1 MIGPWQMVMSDNP
14 FSRMTRG
21 WMRRLEIRGV
31 DNGDVSWLLGVS
43 LSASMLSMIL
53 RVAFMLSNSVV
64 VFLAFSRYCFRDEMD
79 EMLLMDMSW

>member
-1 MIGPWQMVMSDNP
+1 
-14 FSRMTRG
+14 
-21 WMRRLEIRGV
+21 MRRLEIRGV
-31 DNGDVSWLLGVS
+31 DNGDASWLLGVS

-53 RVAFMLSNSVV
+53 RVAFMLSTSVV